1 MRIILSQNISILL
14 LLLASA
20 AAAQT
25 QSNHE
30 VWAIDQSDSSPTFG
44 GRIYIYQGA
53 DLAGQSA
60 PNAVPEVVDLAGA
73 TAALCLANTGANPVR
88 PHMIFFNST
97 YSHAVLAFV
106 ASGHVVIFNAQTRS
120 PRACFRMSVGAGGAR
135 QAHAAIPA
143 PDDTYILVANQN
155 GKLLERIDTNYS
167 TNTFVHN
174 TGATLDLVNGT
185 TPNGIPRQLP
195 GVRPD
200 NAPITAIPHPASA
213 LGFVTLRGGGLFVVT
228 PKTNP
233 IAIVGEYD
241 LNAVHPNGFG
251 GAVAAGSMFINSGG
265 GTPANVAEFDVYRF
279 PLAGY
284 SAANAPNV
292 PAPVVV
298 FSDDVNDRDSHGM
311 VATKHDGYLWVI
323 DRQGNLIEVFDPV
336 SGGHAN
342 TIHLTP
348 GPSSDPSP
356 DLLDISPAGNRVYVA
371 LRGPNPLSG
380 DPHASTGSTPGVGV
394 IRVEQNG
401 LHGVMQAIV
410 PISNRDALGVQRAD
424 IHTVRVRRN

>member
-1 MRIILSQNISILL
+1 LSQNLSILL

-25 QSNHE
+25 QGNHE
-30 VWAIDQSDSSPTFG
+30 VWAIDQSNSSGAFG
-44 GRIYIYQGA
+44 GRLYIYQGA
-53 DLAGQSA
+53 DLAGKSA

-73 TAALCLANTGANPVR
+73 TTALCAANTGANPVR

-97 YSHAVLAFV
+97 YSHAVLSFV
-106 ASGHVVIFNAQTRS
+106 ASGHVVIYNAQTRA
-120 PRACFRMSVGAGGAR
+120 PVACFRMSAGAGGAR
-135 QAHAAIPA
+135 QAHAAAPA

-155 GKLLERIDTNYS
+155 GKLLERIDTNYG

-174 TGATLDLVNGT
+174 AAATLDLANGT
-185 TPNGIPRQLP
+185 TPNGIARQLA

-200 NAPITAIPHPASA
+200 NAPIIGIPDPSSA
-213 LGFVTLRGGGLFVVT
+213 LGFVTLRGGGLFVV
-228 PKTNP
+228 NP
-233 IAIVGEYD
+233 RTSPMAIVGEYD
-241 LNAVHPNGFG
+241 LTTVHPNGFG
-251 GAVAAGSMFINSGG
+251 GAAAAGSMFINSGG
-265 GTPANVAEFDVYRF
+265 GTPANLDEFDVYRF

-292 PAPVVV
+292 PAPAVV
-298 FSDDVNDRDSHGM
+298 FSDDVNERDSHGLI
-311 VATKHDGYLWVI
+311 ATKHDGYLWVI
-323 DRQGNLIEVFDPV
+323 DRHANLIEVFDPV

-356 DLLDISPAGNRVYVA
+356 DLLDISPAGNRVYAA

-380 DPHASTGSTPGVGV
+380 DPHASTGSSPGVAV
-394 IRVEQNG
+394 IRVEQSG
-401 LHGVMQAIV
+401 RHGVIEAIV
-410 PISNRDALGVQRAD
+410 PISNLDAQGVERAD
-424 IHTVRVRRN
+424 IHGVRVRRY

>member
-1 MRIILSQNISILL
+1 
-14 LLLASA
+14 
-20 AAAQT
+20 
-25 QSNHE
+25 
-30 VWAIDQSDSSPTFG
+30 
-44 GRIYIYQGA
+44 
-53 DLAGQSA
+53 LAGQSA

-106 ASGHVVIFNAQTRS
+106 ASGHVVIFNAQMRS
-120 PRACFRMSVGAGGAR
+120 PLACFRMSAGAGGAR

-167 TNTFVHN
+167 TNTFIHN

-200 NAPITAIPHPASA
+200 NAPITAIPHPAST

-292 PAPVVV
+292 PSAVVV

-311 VATKHDGYLWVI
+311 LATKHDGYLWVI

-336 SGGHAN
+336 SGRHAN

-356 DLLDISPAGNRVYVA
+356 DLMDISPAGNRVYVA

-380 DPHASTGSTPGVGV
+380 DPHASTGSTPGVAV

-401 LHGVMQAIV
+401 MHGVMQAIV
-410 PISNRDALGVQRAD
+410 PISNLDALGVERAD
-424 IHTVRVRRN
+424 IHTVRVRRRN